1 MDDNKTPAATQTP
14 EVVQPTQNVVP
25 PPKPAVQSEG
35 NNKMMMWL
43 VGGLVLV
50 ILVVGVIY
58 LFLNS
63 QQQKSQAPE
72 PTPKAAVEENLE
84 QELDAVNIEDVE
96 GEFKSVD
103 SDLQKL

>member
-1 MDDNKTPAATQTP
+1 MDDKLQNPANPVQASQTTPN
-14 EVVQPTQNVVP
+14 VVQPP
-25 PPKPAVQSEG
+25 PIPVKEPGDKKTMV
-35 NNKMMMWL
+35 WF

-63 QQQKSQAPE
+63 QQKSQTAPT
-72 PTPKAAVEENLE
+72 PSPKAAVEENLE
-84 QELDAVNIEDVE
+84 QGLDAVNIEDVE
-96 GEFKSVD
+96 GEFTTVD